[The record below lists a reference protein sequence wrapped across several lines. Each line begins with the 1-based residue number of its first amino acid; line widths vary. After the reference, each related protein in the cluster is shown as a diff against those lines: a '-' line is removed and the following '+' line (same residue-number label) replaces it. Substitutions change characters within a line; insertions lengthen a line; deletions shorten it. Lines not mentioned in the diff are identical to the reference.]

1 MEVKHQSKK
10 VSKDLLTY
18 LISVLNI
25 FITWSKKKKNQQLN
39 RIQKLFCD

>member
-18 LISVLNI
+18 LFSVLNIFINII
-25 FITWSKKKKNQQLN
+25 FITWSKKISN
-39 RIQKLFCD
+39 

>member
-1 MEVKHQSKK
+1 MEAKHQSKK

-25 FITWSKKKKNQQLN
+25 FINIIFITWSKKKISN
-39 RIQKLFCD
+39 